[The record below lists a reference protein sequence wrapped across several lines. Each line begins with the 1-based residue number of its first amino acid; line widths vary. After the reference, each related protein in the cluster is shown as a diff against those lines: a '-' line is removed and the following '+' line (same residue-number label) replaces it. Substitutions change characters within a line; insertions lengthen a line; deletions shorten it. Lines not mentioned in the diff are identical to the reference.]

1 MTLPVETQ
9 RLAGRV
15 CIVTGGASGIG
26 RAIARLFA
34 RHGAHVVIADVTQKV
49 IEGGAPTADL
59 IAQEGGSALFHHTDI
74 SRADEVEALVETAVA
89 RFGRL
94 DVMVNNACIRHPRRL
109 TDLAEEDWNRM
120 LAVNLT
126 GVFLCCRAAV
136 RQMLAQEPRGQ
147 DPRGQEQR
155 GQEPRGQ
162 EAPDDVRGRI
172 VNLSSQHGMI
182 AAPEDLAY
190 GVTKAGIAYLTRQ
203 VAADYAAEGIVC
215 NAVAP
220 GKIVTGQGGRL
231 QDPQVLD
238 RARRRTPWPR
248 FGVPDDVAHAALYL
262 ASDDARFVTGIN
274 LMVDGGWMAA

>member
-1 MTLPVETQ
+1 MTSDGNR
-9 RLAGRV
+9 RLAGRT

-34 RHGAHVVIADVTQKV
+34 AHGAHVVIADLSEDVL
-49 IEGGAPTADL
+49 EGGEPTRAL
-59 IAQEGGSALFHHTDI
+59 VAREGGEAVFRRTDV
-74 SRADEVEALVETAVA
+74 SCAAEVEALVADTVRE
-89 RFGRL
+89 RGRL
-94 DVMVNNACIRHPRRL
+94 DVVVNNACIRHARRL
-109 TDLAEEDWNRM
+109 TELDEADWDRV

-126 GVFLCCRAAV
+126 GAFLCCRAAV
-136 RQMLAQEPRGQ
+136 RQMLTQ
-147 DPRGQEQR
+147 
-155 GQEPRGQ
+155 
-162 EAPDDVRGRI
+162 APVGEVRGRI

-182 AAPEDLAY
+182 AAPDDLAY
-190 GVTKAGIAYLTRQ
+190 GVSKAGIDYLTRQ

-231 QDPQVLD
+231 LNEAVLD

-248 FGVPDDVAHAALYL
+248 LGRPDDVARAVLFL
-262 ASDDARFVTGIN
+262 ASAEASFVTGTT

>member
-1 MTLPVETQ
+1 MTSPAETPPVETP

-34 RHGAHVVIADVTQKV
+34 RHGAHVVIADVTQDV
-49 IEGGAPTADL
+49 IEGGTPTAAL
-59 IAQEGGSALFHHTDI
+59 IVQDGGSALFHRTDV
-74 SRADEVEALVETAVA
+74 SKAEEVEALVEAAVA

-136 RQMLAQEPRGQ
+136 RQMLEQ
-147 DPRGQEQR
+147 DAREGADRQGTDGE
-155 GQEPRGQ
+155 
-162 EAPDDVRGRI
+162 VRGRI

-203 VAADYAAEGIVC
+203 VAADYAADGIVC